1 MLKRVFSYLLVP
13 SAAKIR
19 IFYRFGMKI
28 LLRKE
33 NVFIISSALRYEVA
47 GKRLYHIVF
56 LLQLFSATNQ
66 YVMILVVCFRWRF

>member
-47 GKRLYHIVF
+47 AKRFYHIVSF
-56 LLQLFSATNQ
+56 TAVFS
-66 YVMILVVCFRWRF
+66 Y